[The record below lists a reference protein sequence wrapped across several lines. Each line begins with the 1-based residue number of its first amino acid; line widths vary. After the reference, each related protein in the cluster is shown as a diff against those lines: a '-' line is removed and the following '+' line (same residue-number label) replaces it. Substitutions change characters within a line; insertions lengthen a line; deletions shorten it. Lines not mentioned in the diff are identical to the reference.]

1 MVGLLAAGFAVLL
14 AGLIAVGFGVPV
26 KEFSFGNTLISAGA
40 LATCTGMILIALGF
54 ILRELKA
61 IARAITQ
68 SASAGGHPNHEP
80 GFGLSEPVS
89 NTARSRP
96 RGSPHEDRRFAAATE
111 SASGRQEQFES
122 SEQIDAPDETG
133 GPAFPVEPETKKR
146 RNLLFMS
153 TRRDRKQPA
162 SEIPDADTGAVDE
175 DMLNAGDEHDDPFDA
190 SWPTPDRERPDPS
203 LRRPVRPA
211 DTNDGVSATRPV
223 PPPIRRPSEAPP
235 ITILKSGVVD
245 GMAYSLYSDGS
256 IEAQMPEGMVRFSSL
271 EELRNYLDQRG
282 Q

>member
-14 AGLIAVGFGVPV
+14 AGLVAVGFGVPV

-40 LATCTGMILIALGF
+40 LAACTGMVLVALGF

-61 IARAITQ
+61 ISRAIYQ
-68 SASAGGHPNHEP
+68 SAAKHPCNEP
-80 GFGLSEPVS
+80 GFGLAEPVS
-89 NTARSRP
+89 NTSE
-96 RGSPHEDRRFAAATE
+96 G
-111 SASGRQEQFES
+111 ASGRQEQFES

-133 GPAFPVEPETKKR
+133 GPAFPVEPVTKKR

-153 TRRDRKQPA
+153 TRRDRKQSA
-162 SEIPDADTGAVDE
+162 SEIPDVDTGAVDE

-190 SWPTPDRERPDPS
+190 SWPTPDRERPEPS
-203 LRRPVRPA
+203 SRRPVRPA
-211 DTNDGVSATRPV
+211 NTDDGVSATRPV

-271 EELRNYLDQRG
+271 EELRGYLDQRG